1 MSDVELAREAR
12 RVLDFW
18 FGPAPG
24 QKRDVWFKR
33 DPVFDSLIRARFLE
47 LHGRAAAGMCDA
59 MAADAKGSLALI
71 VVLDQFSRNLYRD
84 SPQAFACDGRALAL
98 ARQALDRGFD
108 RGLPDVER
116 VFFYLPFEHCEDLAV
131 QAESVALFATIPDE
145 RTQRFAR
152 RHQEIIER
160 FGRFPHRNAV
170 LGRDT
175 TPEEHAFLQEP
186 DSSF

>member
-1 MSDVELAREAR
+1 MSVAELAREAR

-24 QKRDVWFKR
+24 QKRDVWFRK
-33 DPVFDSLIRARFLE
+33 DAVFDSLIRDRFLD
-47 LHGRAAAGMCDA
+47 LHGRAAAGKCDA

-84 SPQAFACDGRALAL
+84 SPQAFACDGRALGL
-98 ARQALDRGFD
+98 ARQALARGFD

-116 VFFYLPFEHCEDLAV
+116 VFLYLPFEHAEDAAV
-131 QAESVALFATIPDE
+131 QAESVALFATVPDE

-152 RHQEIIER
+152 RHQEIVER
-160 FGRFPHRNAV
+160 FGRFPHRNAA
-170 LGRDT
+170 LGRVST
-175 TPEEHAFLQEP
+175 EEELAFLREP
-186 DSSF
+186 ESSF